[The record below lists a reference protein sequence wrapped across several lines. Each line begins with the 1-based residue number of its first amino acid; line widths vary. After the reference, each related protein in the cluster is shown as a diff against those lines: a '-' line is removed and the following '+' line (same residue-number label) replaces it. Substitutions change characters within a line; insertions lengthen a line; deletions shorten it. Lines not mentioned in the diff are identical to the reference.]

1 MPATRRLTSA
11 SADNRRPDATSR
23 ATVVLAL
30 LLAVLVAG
38 AAAAFAAAG
47 ELALRGP
54 RTWYF
59 LYLLA
64 LPALAIA
71 LARRP
76 RLAMPLLVLA
86 ALDFTWGVGSWAMA
100 PSGAPSLLPPARSEP
115 PRFRWHPLLQAVPIP
130 GLAVTSGTGLAIR
143 HSSEGTRGRDPA
155 PADLA
160 SHDVVATFGGS
171 ATYDIGN
178 GEGDTWPERLAEALK
193 GDRLLVINHGV
204 PGYTTAEHVVQT
216 AFYADKFGKVPRCAV
231 YFVGWN
237 DLRNAH
243 VPNLDPAYAD
253 FHLPSQVDSLQVRRV
268 GGSTVTLSPLLTVLG
283 RLVGNEA
290 DTVRY
295 AKDPYALAPA
305 SGPDPALAAIFERN
319 IRAISAIDRGRGTA
333 TIWVGQI
340 VNPARLAGDGLYGWL
355 PRVRDRDVWPM
366 LRQLNAALERAA
378 RDLGDTFVA
387 VPLDAFGPA
396 DFVDQGHFSA
406 AGARRFA
413 DLLAP
418 RVREACR

>member
-1 MPATRRLTSA
+1 MARGLVA
-11 SADNRRPDATSR
+11 
-23 ATVVLAL
+23 LAL

-38 AAAAFAAAG
+38 TAATLGATG
-47 ELALRGP
+47 ELAVWGP

-59 LYLLA
+59 LYLLVVLA
-64 LPALAIA
+64 LVVA
-71 LARRP
+71 LARWP
-76 RLAMPLLVLA
+76 RVAVPLLVLA

-100 PSGAPSLLPPARSEP
+100 PSGSPSLLPPARLEP
-115 PRFRWHPLLQAVPIP
+115 QRFRWHPLLQAVPIP
-130 GLAVTSGTGLAIR
+130 GLVVTSGTGLAIR

-160 SHDVVATFGGS
+160 SHRVVATFGGS

-178 GEGDTWPERLAEALK
+178 GEGDTWPDRLAEAVK
-193 GDRLLVINHGV
+193 GDRLLVVNHGV
-204 PGYTTAEHVVQT
+204 PGYTTAEHLVQT
-216 AFYADKFGKVPRCAV
+216 AYYADKFGKTPRCAV

-243 VPNLDPAYAD
+243 VPDLDPGYAD
-253 FHLPSQVDSLQVRRV
+253 FHLPSQVDSLTVRRI
-268 GGSTVTLSPLLTVLG
+268 GGSTVTISPLLTVLG
-283 RLVGNEA
+283 RLVGNET

-305 SGPDPALAAIFERN
+305 SGADPALAAIFERN
-319 IRAISAIDRGRGTA
+319 IRAISAINRGRGTA
-333 TIWVGQI
+333 TIWVGQV
-340 VNPARLAGDGLYGWL
+340 VNPERLKGDGLYGWL

-366 LRQLNAALERAA
+366 LQQFNAALERAA
-378 RDLGDTFVA
+378 RELGDTYVA
-387 VPLDAFGPA
+387 IPLDAFGNA

-413 DLLAP
+413 EIMAP
-418 RVREACR
+418 RVRDACR

>member
-1 MPATRRLTSA
+1 MA
-11 SADNRRPDATSR
+11 R
-23 ATVVLAL
+23 ATAALAL
-30 LLAVLVAG
+30 LLAILVAG
-38 AAAAFAAAG
+38 AAAAFAATG
-47 ELALRGP
+47 ELAAWGP

-59 LYLLA
+59 LYLLGLLVVA
-64 LPALAIA
+64 VG
-71 LARRP
+71 LARWP
-76 RLAMPLLVLA
+76 RVAVPLLVLA
-86 ALDFTWGVGSWAMA
+86 VLDFTWGVGSWAMA

-115 PRFRWHPLLQAVPIP
+115 QRFRWHPLLQAVPIP

-143 HSSEGTRGRDPA
+143 HSSEGTRGRDPS

-160 SHDVVATFGGS
+160 SHRIVATFGGS

-178 GEGDTWPERLAEALK
+178 GEGDTWPDRLAEAVK
-193 GDRLLVINHGV
+193 DDRLLVVNHGV

-216 AFYADKFGKVPRCAV
+216 AYYADKFGRTPRCAV

-243 VPNLDPAYAD
+243 IPNLDPGYAD
-253 FHLPSQVDSLQVRRV
+253 FHLPSQVDSLQVRRI
-268 GGSTVTLSPLLTVLG
+268 GGSTVTISPLLTVLG
-283 RLVGNEA
+283 RLVGNEV

-295 AKDPYALAPA
+295 AKDPYALPPA

-319 IRAISAIDRGRGTA
+319 IRTISSINRERGTA
-333 TIWVGQI
+333 TIWVGQV
-340 VNPARLAGDGLYGWL
+340 VNPARLKGDGLYGWL

-366 LRQLNAALERAA
+366 LRQLNAALARAA
-378 RDLGDTFVA
+378 QDLGDTYVA
-387 VPLDAFGPA
+387 IPLDAFGPA

-406 AGARRFA
+406 PGARRFA

-418 RVREACR
+418 RVRDACR

>member
-1 MPATRRLTSA
+1 MA
-11 SADNRRPDATSR
+11 R
-23 ATVVLAL
+23 APVALAL
-30 LLAVLVAG
+30 LLAALVAG
-38 AAAAFAAAG
+38 AAAIFAVTG
-47 ELALRGP
+47 ELAAWGP

-64 LPALAIA
+64 LLVLVVA

-76 RLAMPLLVLA
+76 KVAVPLLVLA

-100 PSGAPSLLPPARSEP
+100 PSGSPSLLPPARSEP
-115 PRFRWHPLLQAVPIP
+115 PRFRWHPLLQAVPVP
-130 GLAVTSGTGLAIR
+130 GLAVTSGTGLSIR
-143 HSSEGTRGRDPA
+143 HSSEGTRGRDPE

-160 SHDVVATFGGS
+160 SHGVVATFGGS

-178 GEGDTWPERLAEALK
+178 GQGDTWPERLAEAVK

-204 PGYTTAEHVVQT
+204 PGYTTAEHLVQT
-216 AFYADKFGKVPRCAV
+216 AFYADRFGKTPRCAV

-243 VPNLDPAYAD
+243 IPDLDPGYAD
-253 FHLPSQVDSLQVRRV
+253 FHLPSQVDSLQVRRI
-268 GGSTVTLSPLLTVLG
+268 GGSTVTISPLLTVLG
-283 RLVGNEA
+283 RLIGRET

-295 AKDPYALAPA
+295 TKDPYALAPA
-305 SGPDPALAAIFERN
+305 SGPDPALVAIFERN
-319 IRAISAIDRGRGTA
+319 IRSISSINRGRDTA
-333 TIWVGQI
+333 TIWVGQV
-340 VNPARLAGDGLYGWL
+340 VNPERLKGDGLYGWL

-366 LRQLNAALERAA
+366 LQQFNAALERAA
-378 RDLGDTFVA
+378 RDLGDTYVA
-387 VPLDAFGPA
+387 IPLDAFGNA

-413 DLLAP
+413 DILAP
-418 RVREACR
+418 RVRDACR

>member
-1 MPATRRLTSA
+1 MA
-11 SADNRRPDATSR
+11 R
-23 ATVVLAL
+23 ATVALAL
-30 LLAVLVAG
+30 LLAALVAG
-38 AAAAFAAAG
+38 AAAIFAVTG
-47 ELALRGP
+47 ELAAWGP

-64 LPALAIA
+64 LLAFVVALV
-71 LARRP
+71 RRP
-76 RLAMPLLVLA
+76 KVAVPLLVLA

-100 PSGAPSLLPPARSEP
+100 PSGSPSLLPPARSEP
-115 PRFRWHPLLQAVPIP
+115 PRFRWHPLLQAVPVP
-130 GLAVTSGTGLAIR
+130 GLAVTSGTGLSIR
-143 HSSEGTRGRDPA
+143 HSSEGTRGRDPE

-160 SHDVVATFGGS
+160 SHGVVATFGGS

-178 GEGDTWPERLAEALK
+178 GQGDTWPERLAEAVK

-204 PGYTTAEHVVQT
+204 PGYTTAEHLVQT
-216 AFYADKFGKVPRCAV
+216 AFYADRFGKTPRCAV

-243 VPNLDPAYAD
+243 IPDLDPGYAD
-253 FHLPSQVDSLQVRRV
+253 FHLPSQVDSLQVRHI
-268 GGSTVTLSPLLTVLG
+268 GGSTVTISPLLTVLG
-283 RLVGNEA
+283 RLIGRET

-305 SGPDPALAAIFERN
+305 SGPDPALVAIFERN
-319 IRAISAIDRGRGTA
+319 IRSISAINRGRGTA
-333 TIWVGQI
+333 TIWVGQV
-340 VNPARLAGDGLYGWL
+340 VNPARLKGDGLYGWL

-366 LRQLNAALERAA
+366 LQQFNAALERAA
-378 RDLGDTFVA
+378 RDLGDTYVA
-387 VPLDAFGPA
+387 IPLAAFGNA

-413 DLLAP
+413 DILAL
-418 RVREACR
+418 RVRDACR